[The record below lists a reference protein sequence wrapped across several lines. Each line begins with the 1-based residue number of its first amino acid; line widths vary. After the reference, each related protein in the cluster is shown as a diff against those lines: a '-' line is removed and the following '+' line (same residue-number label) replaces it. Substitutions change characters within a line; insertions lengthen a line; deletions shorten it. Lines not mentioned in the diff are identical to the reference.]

1 LKGSGRR
8 VPYIS
13 LTGSKSVCLQFRAF
27 LEKELNE
34 PMPPNIIFYKKSYLF
49 MVSDHRAV
57 KAIRLLCSNCTIALE
72 RKLQKAI
79 AILKEFQDSVGV

>member
-1 LKGSGRR
+1 MKGSGRR

-57 KAIRLLCSNCTIALE
+57 KAIRLLWPFRLGKKTAKGNCNTE
-72 RKLQKAI
+72 
-79 AILKEFQDSVGV
+79 GVSR